1 MSTASADIPAVDQ
14 LVAQVRA
21 AANAD
26 LYYLALFG
34 ALTLP
39 DICGALGSGNGRASG
54 PKYKDWIQKN
64 VPEQAGQADEIYGL
78 RCSLLHQG
86 QALPHGSV
94 FPVAFTF
101 PTAAGYPQ
109 LHNLST
115 EVGNDRVGWLSI
127 PSFVEELTRGVDR
140 WLADEGGTRI
150 VASNL
155 QKFARLRPEGLPPH
169 VNWPVI
175 A

>member
-1 MSTASADIPAVDQ
+1 LSTASSDIPAVSE
-14 LVAQVRA
+14 LVSQVRA

-34 ALTLP
+34 ALVLP
-39 DICGALGSGNGRASG
+39 DICGALDSDNGRASG
-54 PKYKDWIQKN
+54 PKYKDWVRKN
-64 VPEQAGQADEIYGL
+64 VPQQAGQAEEIYGL

-86 QALPHGSV
+86 RALPHGSL

-101 PTAAGYPQ
+101 PSTGPQ

-115 EVGNDRVGWLSI
+115 EVGDDRVGWLSI
-127 PSFVEELTRGVDR
+127 PVFVDELTQGVER
-140 WLADEGGTRI
+140 WLAAEGESRTVVR
-150 VASNL
+150 NL
-155 QKFARLRPEGLPPH
+155 KKFARLRPEGLPPH
-169 VNWPVI
+169 VNWPVV